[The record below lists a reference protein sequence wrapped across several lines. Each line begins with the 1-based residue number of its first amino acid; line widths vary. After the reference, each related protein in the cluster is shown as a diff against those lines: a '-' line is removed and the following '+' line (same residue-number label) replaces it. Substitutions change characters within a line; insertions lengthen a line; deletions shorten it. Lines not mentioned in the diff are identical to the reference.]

1 MASAKFARYAWLVL
15 AYTIPVILFGAFVRA
30 GLHGDGCGAFWP
42 GCNGALIPSGT
53 SLSESIE
60 FTHRLSSAVLLPL
73 VLGLLFWA
81 LRAFP
86 KGHAARKAAGFVV
99 LFTLSE
105 AAIGAGLVKFQW
117 VAQDESLARVFAMA
131 FHLSNTFFLLGAL
144 VMAAHFGAGGE
155 RVRIKGQGSVGWA
168 VMLGLGALLL
178 LGVTGAVTALGDTI
192 FPVKSAIDA
201 LSQDLAP
208 TSHVAQRFRFLHPL
222 LATSVGLF
230 LIFAC
235 GFVAKNRPV
244 GKIRKYARW
253 VVAGFIAQM
262 VLGIVNVGLAAPI
275 WMQIVHLAVS
285 DGIWIVMVLFG
296 LSALSERFY
305 EPEARPLAEPEPK
318 RVPLGLGPTVR
329 AYISLTKPRVVSL
342 LLFTTVAAM
351 FIAARGWP
359 GTWLVILVALGGYMA
374 AGAANTFNMIV
385 ERDLDRAMERT
396 ADRPTVTNV
405 ISSRGALIFGFAM
418 AAGSFLV
425 LWSAANVLAA
435 MMALTGLLY
444 YFFIYTLV
452 LKRRTHLNI
461 VIGGAAGAF
470 PPLVGYA
477 AVTGYLDPLAWYLF
491 GIIFLWTPVHFW
503 ALALLIKDDYAKA
516 GVPMLPVI
524 KGDRVTVVQI
534 GVYTLLTAVVTI
546 MPLFQGHVGWLY
558 LIGAGVLNI
567 GLIAQSLQLLRNSD
581 RAHARSLFKYSMV
594 YLAALFLMIA
604 VDRAVLVS

>member
-42 GCNGALIPSGT
+42 GCNGTLIPSGT

-60 FTHRLSSAVLLPL
+60 FTHRVSSGILLPL

-81 LRAFP
+81 FRAFP
-86 KGHAARKAAGFVV
+86 KGHAARRAAGFV
-99 LFTLSE
+99 LFFTLTE
-105 AAIGAGLVKFQW
+105 AALGAGLVKFQW
-117 VAQDESLARVFAMA
+117 VALDDSYGRVFAMS
-131 FHLSNTFFLLGAL
+131 FHLVNTFFLIGAIVL
-144 VMAAHFGAGGE
+144 AAHFGSGGD
-155 RVRIKGQGSVGWA
+155 RVRLKGQGAVGWA
-168 VMLGLGALLL
+168 VVLGLVGLLV
-178 LGVTGAVTALGDTI
+178 LGVTGAITALGDTI
-192 FPVKSAIDA
+192 FPVTSIAEGLRRDV
-201 LSQDLAP
+201 AP
-208 TSHVAQRFRFLHPL
+208 TAHITERLRMLHPL
-222 LATSVGLF
+222 IATSVGLF
-230 LIFAC
+230 LLFAI
-235 GFVAKNRPV
+235 GLVVRSRSDGAVKKL
-244 GKIRKYARW
+244 GRW
-253 VVAGFIAQM
+253 VVIGFMAQM
-262 VLGIVNVGLAAPI
+262 VAGIVNLGLLAPI
-275 WMQIVHLAVS
+275 GMQLLHLALS
-285 DGIWIVMVLFG
+285 DGIWIAMVLFG
-296 LSALSERFY
+296 LSSLSERLY
-305 EPEARPLAEPEPK
+305 EPESRPAPKPERIRQGLAT
-318 RVPLGLGPTVR
+318 TVK
-329 AYISLTKPRVVSL
+329 AYVCLTKPRVVSL

-359 GTWLVILVALGGYMA
+359 GTWLVVLVALGGYMA
-374 AGAANTFNMIV
+374 AGAANTFNMVV
-385 ERDLDRAMERT
+385 ERDLDLAMERT
-396 ADRPTVTNV
+396 ANRPTVTNV
-405 ISSRGALIFGFAM
+405 ISTRGALVFGFVM
-418 AAGSFLV
+418 AAGSFAV
-425 LWSAANVLAA
+425 LWSAANLLSA
-435 MMALTGLLY
+435 MMALAGLLY

-452 LKRRTHLNI
+452 LKRRTHQNI

-491 GIIFLWTPVHFW
+491 GIICLWTPVHFW

-546 MPLFQGHVGWLY
+546 MPLFQGHVGWIY

-604 VDRAVLVS
+604 VDRAVLIS